1 MVRKLGRALLVAC
14 LVITA
19 GLSTAVFAQG
29 VLKYAIAQPGIDG
42 LDPHLE
48 IPGGTVMQVH
58 TMFNGLVRYPP
69 GTTDVNAIEPD
80 LAESFESTESGR
92 VWTFTLRQGVQFHGG
107 YGELKASDVVF
118 TFGRVMDPELASPW
132 ISQFSNVQSVRAE
145 DEYTVVVELNEPD
158 PLFLVNLAGHP
169 RGAILSEKAVTEL
182 GADFRTHPIGT
193 GPFQFT
199 EYVPT
204 QHTIVSRFDEYFRQ
218 DEVAKVDAVQF
229 LYVPELS
236 SMYIGLQRGDYDV
249 AGGVDTKQFAER
261 TEGLGLQVISYGLG
275 ASVALFL
282 DTQIPPFD
290 DIRVRRAFAHAI
302 DKPTLAVGL
311 YGATGEPWDSPVP
324 IGSLGHTYDLPEME
338 YSPEAAKALLAEAG
352 FPNGID
358 ISVLMSDHAVYSP
371 PMVVLQDMLRASNI
385 RMELQT
391 IEHSTY
397 HTQIREHL
405 TPVVLY
411 SALRPP
417 DAGIWLREFLNPEVP
432 STNFSRSTVTAEIL
446 KAIEAE
452 STVEGKIALYEEA
465 QRIIVDE
472 AITIPLYRR
481 LSVQALQQW
490 VKANYEIVN
499 TAIYY
504 PDHLEFFTIDR

>member
-1 MVRKLGRALLVAC
+1 MLRTLSRTVLVGLLVA
-14 LVITA
+14 VV
-19 GLSTAVFAQG
+19 GLLSASFAQG

-48 IPGGTVMQVH
+48 IPGGTVMQVY

-80 LAESFESTESGR
+80 LAESFSSAESGR
-92 VWTFTLRQGVQFHGG
+92 IWTFNLRRGVQFHDG
-107 YGELKASDVVF
+107 YGELTASDVLF
-118 TFGRVMDPELASPW
+118 TFNRVMDPALASPW
-132 ISQFSNVQSVRAE
+132 ISQFGNVQSVTAP
-145 DEYTVVVELNEPD
+145 DEYTVVVELKEPD
-158 PLFLVNLAGHP
+158 PLFLVNLAGHT
-169 RGAILSEKAVTEL
+169 RGSILSERAVTEL
-182 GADFRTHPIGT
+182 GSQFRTNPIGT

-204 QHTIVSRFDEYFRQ
+204 QHLTVSRFDDYFRQ
-218 DEVAKVDAVQF
+218 DEVAKLDAVQF
-229 LYVPELS
+229 LYVSELS
-236 SMYIGLQRGDYDV
+236 SMYIGLQRGDYDL
-249 AGGVDTKQFAER
+249 AGGVDSKQFADR
-261 TEGLGLQVISYGLG
+261 TASIGLNVVSFGLG

-282 DTQIPPFD
+282 DTHIAPFD

-302 DKPTLAVGL
+302 DKATMAAGL
-311 YGATGEPWDSPVP
+311 YGATGQPWESPVP
-324 IGSLGHTYDLPEME
+324 IGSLGHTFDLPIIE
-338 YSPEAAKALLAEAG
+338 YSPDTAKALLAEAG
-352 FPNGID
+352 YPNGID

-417 DAGIWLREFLNPEVP
+417 DAGIWLREFLNPAVP
-432 STNFSRSTVTAEIL
+432 STNFSRSTVTADIL
-446 KAIEAE
+446 RAIEAE
-452 STVEGKIALYEEA
+452 GTVEGKVALYEEA

-472 AITIPLYRR
+472 VITIPLYRR
-481 LSVQALQQW
+481 LAVQALQTW
-490 VKANYEIVN
+490 VSPNYEIVN

>member
-1 MVRKLGRALLVAC
+1 MLRTLIRTLLIGSMVLAVGLLSPAL
-14 LVITA
+14 
-19 GLSTAVFAQG
+19 AQG
-29 VLKYAIAQPGIDG
+29 TLRYANAQPDIDG

-48 IPGGTVMQVH
+48 IPGGTVMQVY

-69 GTTDVNAIEPD
+69 GTTDVDAIEPD
-80 LAESFESTESGR
+80 LAESFESSEAGR
-92 VWTFTLRQGVQFHGG
+92 VWTFRLRTGVQFHGG
-107 YGELKASDVVF
+107 YGELTAGDVVF
-118 TFGRVMDPELASPW
+118 TFNRVMDPALASPW
-132 ISQFSNVQSVRAE
+132 ISQFNNVQSVTAT
-145 DEYTVVVELNEPD
+145 DDYTVVVELKEPD
-158 PLFLVNLAGHP
+158 PLFLVNLAGHT
-169 RGAILSEKAVTEL
+169 RGAILSERAVTEL
-182 GADFRTHPIGT
+182 GDRFRTNPIGT

-204 QHTIVSRFDEYFRQ
+204 QYLIVSRFDDYFRQ
-218 DEVAKVDAVQF
+218 DEIAKLDAIQF
-229 LYVPELS
+229 LYVAELS
-236 SMYIGLQRGDYDV
+236 SMYIGLQRGDYDI
-249 AGGVDTKQFAER
+249 AGGVDSKQFAER
-261 TEGLGLQVISYGLG
+261 SESLGLNVISYGLG

-282 DTQIPPFD
+282 DTHIAPFD

-302 DKPTLAVGL
+302 DKATLAAGL
-311 YGATGEPWDSPVP
+311 YGATGEPWESAVP
-324 IGSLGHTYDLPEME
+324 IGSLGYTTDLPVIE
-338 YSPEAAKALLAEAG
+338 YSPETARSLLAEAG

-397 HTQIREHL
+397 HVQIREHL

-432 STNFSRSTVTAEIL
+432 TTNFSRSTVTADIL

-452 STVEGKIALYEEA
+452 GTVEGKIALYEEA
-465 QRIIVDE
+465 QRIIADE
-472 AITIPLYRR
+472 VITIPLYRR
-481 LSVQALQQW
+481 LSVQALQPW
-490 VKANYEIVN
+490 VSTNYDIVN

-504 PDHLEFFTIDR
+504 PDHLEFFTLNR